1 VDEQRRDGRSPA
13 SAGLRRATIHDVAR
27 LAGVSRQTV
36 SRAVNDKAEIDPA
49 TKERILDAV
58 RVLGYR
64 PSRFARGLVRRG
76 SITVGLVVPDLTN
89 PYWPEVAVG
98 VLEVAER
105 RDWHVLVSESRAD
118 VEREHK
124 VLEALS
130 HQADAI
136 IGQFLGSDRDLAR
149 HSAGIPLVLLERDPG
164 QTQFAAVGI
173 DVTTALMESVGH
185 LARAGHRRI
194 GMLDGAPIN
203 RPSQRRAHFLAA
215 MRAHGL
221 SADEPGRVAACPEH
235 TVQAGEEAMARLL
248 DAQPAMTAVFGFND
262 LIAIGAMRTARR
274 RGLRIPDD
282 MAVLGFDGLAVG
294 DLVEPPLTTLVIDKR
309 TLGGLAVDQIVR
321 ILTGDPP
328 STGADAWVKPQ
339 LMVRGS
345 A

>member
-1 VDEQRRDGRSPA
+1 MDEQRQDGRSPA

-58 RVLGYR
+58 RMLGYR
-64 PSRFARGLVRRG
+64 PSRFARGLVRRD
-76 SITVGLVVPDLTN
+76 SITVGLAAHDLTN

-98 VLEVAER
+98 VLKAAEQ
-105 RDWHVLVSESRAD
+105 RDWHLLVSESRAD

-124 VLEALS
+124 MLEVLS

-136 IGQFLGSDRDLAR
+136 IGQFLSSDRDLAR

-164 QTQFAAVGI
+164 QSQFASVGI
-173 DVTTALMESVGH
+173 DVTTALMEGVGH
-185 LARAGHRRI
+185 LVRAGHKRI
-194 GMLDGAPIN
+194 GMLDGAPVD
-203 RPSQRRAHFLAA
+203 RPSPRRVHFHAA

-221 SADEPGRVAACPEH
+221 SDGPAWVAACPEH

-248 DAQPAMTAVFGFND
+248 DAQPSMTAVFGFND

-274 RGLRIPDD
+274 RGLRVPDD
-282 MAVLGFDGLAVG
+282 MAVLGFDGLGVG

-309 TLGGLAVDQIVR
+309 TLGGLAVDQIAR
-321 ILTGDPP
+321 ILAGNPP

-339 LMVRGS
+339 LLVRES